1 MNRAMTRRPAR
12 NQRGIAL
19 ILVLWLTILLAVIAT
34 GFAYSMRTETLAA
47 RNAVS
52 LAQARGL
59 ADGAIMRVAFELLRP
74 RTLAESWQAD
84 SVVHYWDDGDAHV
97 AANAID
103 ESGKIDLNAASDA
116 LLKGLFQSA
125 GGLDVDAAQRVVDVI
140 DDWKDADDLRRP
152 NGAEAADY
160 QAAGLSYKPANAPFE
175 SVAEL
180 QRVLG
185 MTPTLYAAVADN
197 LTIFSKAPG
206 VNPAFASR
214 VVLLAIPGATA
225 DVVDTYLRQ
234 RQDALAQKL
243 PLPAFPVAGAAAAP
257 TNLWRIRAEVTMPDG
272 VTYIREAVLRP
283 GGDTQHPVTVLAW
296 QEGDQRIFAPPPSGQ
311 Q

>member
-1 MNRAMTRRPAR
+1 MNREMSRCPAR

-197 LTIFSKAPG
+197 LTVFSKAPG

-214 VVLLAIPGATA
+214 AVLLAIPGATA

>member
-1 MNRAMTRRPAR
+1 MNRAMTRHPAC

-84 SVVHYWDDGDAHV
+84 SVVHYWDDGDAHI

-214 VVLLAIPGATA
+214 VALLAIPGATA

-243 PLPAFPVAGAAAAP
+243 PLPPFPVAGAAAAP